1 MLNLNRAQE
10 LTLNALGSTVRR
22 NIVQMLHEKPMSVG
36 EIAADLPVSR
46 PAISKHLK
54 LLKEAHLVKGHAV
67 GTKNVYQ
74 LDQQGFDEAKKW
86 LDGFWDDA
94 LSRFKMV
101 AENTVPKL

>member
-1 MLNLNRAQE
+1 MLNFSIDQE
-10 LTLNALGSTVRR
+10 LTLNALGSPVRR

-54 LLKEAHLVKGHAV
+54 LLKEAHLVKNNAV

-74 LDQQGFDEAKKW
+74 LEQQGFDEAKKW

-94 LSRFKMV
+94 LIRFKVV
-101 AENTVPKL
+101 AENTAPKL